1 MIQSDTPGEEESERA
16 LRRLELIDTEVSL
29 YGHDLVKCDDYLMAK
44 KYGHRV
50 TPALVF
56 FRHGKVIH
64 FEGTR
69 HPDLHHTTHNNENFH
84 YLGDIMDE
92 EEVLYWLTDPDNM
105 ESSDHIEKV
114 NSKMFERLLQR
125 KDFLAAFFCK

>member
-1 MIQSDTPGEEESERA
+1 
-16 LRRLELIDTEVSL
+16 
-29 YGHDLVKCDDYLMAK
+29 
-44 KYGHRV
+44 
-50 TPALVF
+50 
-56 FRHGKVIH
+56 
-64 FEGTR
+64 
-69 HPDLHHTTHNNENFH
+69 
-84 YLGDIMDE
+84 MDE